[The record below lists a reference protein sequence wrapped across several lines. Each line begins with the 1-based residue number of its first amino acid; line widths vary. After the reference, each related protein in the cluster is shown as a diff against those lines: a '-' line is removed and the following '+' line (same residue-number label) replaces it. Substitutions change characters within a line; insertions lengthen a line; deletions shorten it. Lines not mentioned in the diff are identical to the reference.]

1 MPVAKRRLHSK
12 GPIIIEDNVWI
23 GENACILENVRIGK
37 CSIIGANAVVTHDIP
52 PYSVAVGVPAKV
64 IKTIRSGNLVASE
77 KYPPMQPYSHR
88 SVPSVKSVRKNLVRK
103 VSQISQI
110 LTDESSSMSLCEI
123 ISVYPLYKFNLR
135 HQGQCT
141 TILLASTSF

>member
-1 MPVAKRRLHSK
+1 MSQQNSDWKQCDVRLSCILIEDHSHGTADDIDTPVAKRRLHSK

-64 IKTIRSGNLVASE
+64 VNTIRSGNLVASE
-77 KYPPMQPYSHR
+77 KQ
-88 SVPSVKSVRKNLVRK
+88 
-103 VSQISQI
+103 
-110 LTDESSSMSLCEI
+110 
-123 ISVYPLYKFNLR
+123 
-135 HQGQCT
+135 
-141 TILLASTSF
+141 TILPCSLTLIYP